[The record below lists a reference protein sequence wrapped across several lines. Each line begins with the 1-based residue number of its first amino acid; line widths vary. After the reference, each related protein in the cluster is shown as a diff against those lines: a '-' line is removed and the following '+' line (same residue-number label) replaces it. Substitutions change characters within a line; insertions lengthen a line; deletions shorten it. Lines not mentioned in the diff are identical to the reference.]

1 MKLDYLPTKEEICS
15 LSEEQA
21 LALFDELQAEAMKI
35 LEIAHLAWRHVCFIR
50 RTKHQEKNLP
60 SKLNKPI
67 PKSKETLVE
76 AILEKLQSTTNK
88 TISTLLS

>member
-1 MKLDYLPTKEEICS
+1 MKPNYLPSKEDIYS

-21 LALFDELQAEAMKI
+21 LALFDELQVEAMQI
-35 LEIAHLAWRHVCFIR
+35 LEIAHYVWRHICFIR
-50 RTKHQEKNLP
+50 RTKHQEKNLL

-88 TISTLLS
+88 TISTLLN